1 MKDLVLEFRRVPR
14 QCPTVPFKMAGM
26 KNRLNDVVADE
37 VVVVLA
43 IFGDARLVRVR
54 GRVHLEGGSM
64 ADRMEALDW
73 ASVNL
78 TEPVAAARAVCRR
91 K

>member
-1 MKDLVLEFRRVPR
+1 
-14 QCPTVPFKMAGM
+14 MAGM
-26 KNRLNDVVADE
+26 KNRLNDVVDDE

-43 IFGDARLVRVR
+43 VFGEARLVRVR
-54 GRVHLEGGSM
+54 RRVHLEGGSM

-73 ASVNL
+73 ASANL
-78 TEPVAAARAVCRR
+78 AEPVAAARAVCRR